1 MTVVVFCPSP
11 GPAPAALCSAL
22 SAGLGAVRPA
32 PSVAMA
38 AASCA
43 AEPRAVL
50 VMDLR
55 AGGPELAAEA
65 RRLRRLVPA
74 TRALALVTPGTTAP
88 PDCDA
93 ILTAPM
99 YLTEV
104 VRWCARALRT
114 PSVDG
119 ALPDLVAGL
128 SHEVGNALTALQL
141 EVELLRSDG
150 GTPELA
156 EHLEQIRR
164 AGERIQAVVADV
176 TRASDRP
183 PVTHEATRLAR
194 VLTEARDALDSRD
207 PGLGDRLSVECDDQA
222 LRAETPLVGSALAD
236 VWQYLLLAGDGG
248 NVLEVRAGPADG
260 ETLAIR
266 AHAHV
271 PRLPEDSADRL
282 FIPLWARQALGLP
295 AGLSLTSARSAFL
308 RHGGELRAHGRGD
321 RLTVEGLL
329 PRDAPGAA

>member
-22 SAGLGAVRPA
+22 GAGLGDVSPA
-32 PSVAMA
+32 PSVGA
-38 AASCA
+38 AAAACS

-55 AGGPELAAEA
+55 AGGAQLVAEA
-65 RRLRRLVPA
+65 RRLRRLTPS
-74 TRALALVTPGTTAP
+74 TRALALVTPGTAAP

-114 PSVDG
+114 PSVES
-119 ALPDLVAGL
+119 ALPDLLAGL

-141 EVELLRSDG
+141 EVELLRTDNPS
-150 GTPELA
+150 PELA
-156 EHLEQIRR
+156 EHLEQIRC
-164 AGERIQAVVADV
+164 AGNRIQAVVTDV
-176 TRASDRP
+176 SRASDRP
-183 PVTHEATRLAR
+183 PVSPEPTRLQR
-194 VLTEARDALDSRD
+194 LLTEARRALEQRG
-207 PGLGDRLSVECDDQA
+207 PGLGDRVTMQCDDHS
-222 LRAETPLVGSALAD
+222 LSAETPLVGSALAD

-248 NVLEVRAGPADG
+248 EMLEVRAGPADD

-266 AHAHV
+266 ANAHV
-271 PRLPEDSADRL
+271 PRLPAGAADRL
-282 FIPLWARQALGLP
+282 FVPLWARQALGLP

-321 RLTVEGLL
+321 RLTVEALL
-329 PRDAPGAA
+329 PRSAPGVS

>member
-1 MTVVVFCPSP
+1 VD
-11 GPAPAALCSAL
+11 G
-22 SAGLGAVRPA
+22 
-32 PSVAMA
+32 A
-38 AASCA
+38 AAACV

-55 AGGPELAAEA
+55 AGGGDLSAAA
-65 RRLRRLVPA
+65 RRLRRLVPS
-74 TRALALVTPGTTAP
+74 TRALALVTPGTPAP

-93 ILTAPM
+93 VLTAPL

-128 SHEVGNALTALQL
+128 AHEVGNALTALQL
-141 EVELLRSDG
+141 EVELLRTDDG
-150 GTPELA
+150 SPRLA

-164 AGERIQAVVADV
+164 AGERIQAVVVDV
-176 TRASDRP
+176 SQAFDRP
-183 PVTHEATRLAR
+183 PVATESTRLEHLLA
-194 VLTEARDALDSRD
+194 EARRTLERRD
-207 PGLGDRLSVECDDQA
+207 PGLGRRLTVACDDQA
-222 LRAETPLVGSALAD
+222 LRAEAPLVGAALAD
-236 VWQYLLLAGDGG
+236 VWQYLLLAGDGAD
-248 NVLEVRAGPADG
+248 VLDVRAGPADG

-271 PRLPEDSADRL
+271 PRLPLGCADRL

-295 AGLSLTSARSAFL
+295 AGLSLSSARATFL

-329 PRDAPGAA
+329 PRSAPGAA